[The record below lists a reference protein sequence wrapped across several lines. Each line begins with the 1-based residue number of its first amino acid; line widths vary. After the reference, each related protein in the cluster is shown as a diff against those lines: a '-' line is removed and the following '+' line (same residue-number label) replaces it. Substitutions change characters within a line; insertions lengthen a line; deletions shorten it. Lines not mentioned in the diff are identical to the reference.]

1 MVEVEL
7 AESETEH
14 ADWRIDDAFPRKR
27 RDQEETLAGGADN
40 VEQPFPRESLVG
52 VRRTDTL
59 DLNSR
64 SFGCGQLAEVTLQ
77 QDRQCAP
84 FGIHRVPSDHLL
96 GTLYRRFLCGAMPN
110 RKYGAFN
117 IKMTNTIKEGCERR
131 RMTVRMSGQ
140 GQREKPSP
148 VAKMEPKCERAKLK
162 KAQEILR
169 PCPLPGATSWFRKAH
184 QMFQRA
190 RMLPGLCV
198 VASMSSTAFAQPEVI
213 RCLAPEVPITDLP
226 EAVLSEY
233 RAEIAAEFEPYF
245 AALSNHIACLD
256 AERSRALSEARVA
269 TEAYSTFLNIPP
281 AQKDL
286 P

>member
-40 VEQPFPRESLVG
+40 VKKPFPREPLVG
-52 VRRTDTL
+52 VGRTDTL
-59 DLNSR
+59 DLNRR

-117 IKMTNTIKEGCERR
+117 MKMTNTIKEGRTVEPAADPAGVRCRQLHRSALEKLELGCETQTLRKPQEVLADSRIPGARSSAGLALQMRR
-131 RMTVRMSGQ
+131 RELNLAAIIVS
-140 GQREKPSP
+140 
-148 VAKMEPKCERAKLK
+148 
-162 KAQEILR
+162 
-169 PCPLPGATSWFRKAH
+169 
-184 QMFQRA
+184 
-190 RMLPGLCV
+190 
-198 VASMSSTAFAQPEVI
+198 AFACSAVLAQPEVI
-213 RCLAPEVPITDLP
+213 RCLPPEVPVTDLP
-226 EAVLSEY
+226 EAVLSKY
-233 RAEIAAEFEPYF
+233 RTEIVAEFEAYF
-245 AALSNHIACLD
+245 AAVSTHIACLD
-256 AERSRALSEARVA
+256 TERNRALSEAHRA
-269 TEAYSTFLNIPP
+269 TEAYSTFLNTPP
-281 AQKDL
+281 AKKDL